1 MSDREEAVS
10 EWQPAIIAP
19 YLCETTEE
27 YEEFKR
33 KFAGRRIRVMP
44 FDGPTTIKCGGKAYL
59 VHPDD
64 VAETAVEYRG
74 PSDCRVLCEHEI
86 LTD

>member
-1 MSDREEAVS
+1 
-10 EWQPAIIAP
+10 
-19 YLCETTEE
+19 
-27 YEEFKR
+27 
-33 KFAGRRIRVMP
+33 MP

-74 PSDCRVLCEHEI
+74 PSDRRVICEHQI